1 VIHGTADPMFPLGH
15 AEALATEI
23 PGARLLALD
32 GAGHCVDP
40 ADWEVVPGAILD
52 HTREDGEPSR

>member
-1 VIHGTADPMFPLGH
+1 MFPLGH
-15 AEALATEI
+15 GEALATEI

-40 ADWEVVPGAILD
+40 SDWDVVTDEILN
-52 HTREDGEPSR
+52 HTRADRQPSR